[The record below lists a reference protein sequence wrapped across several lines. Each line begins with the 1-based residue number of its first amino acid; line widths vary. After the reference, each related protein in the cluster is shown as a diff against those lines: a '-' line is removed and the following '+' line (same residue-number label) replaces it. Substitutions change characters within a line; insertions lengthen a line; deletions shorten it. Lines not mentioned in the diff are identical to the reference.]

1 MFGGPSFFGGFLV
14 GFGTGFVSREITR
27 IGLAVAK
34 PLTKS
39 FVKAAVSSLE
49 KGKESIAYFGE
60 SFEDLV
66 AEVKVG
72 MKAKPA
78 AATAASGKASPAK
91 EPEAESTPVKEA
103 PKKKQ
108 KGSAT

>member
-14 GFGTGFVSREITR
+14 GFGTGFVSREITK

-39 FVKAAVSSLE
+39 VVKAAVTSLE

-72 MKAKPA
+72 MRAKPA
-78 AATAASGKASPAK
+78 EATAAAGKASSAK
-91 EPEAESTPVKEA
+91 EATAESEPVKETV
-103 PKKKQ
+103 KKKQ